1 MSVESGVVAHA
12 ARRETGPGD
21 PFLRRELH
29 GPVLVLARGLGLV
42 FAVLA
47 LIMYARWLPRWLDL
61 RLAVARHA
69 ASLSGGSSFY
79 PEIAFAAAVAA
90 IVAALAWGV
99 LAGFV
104 FWRRS
109 RDLFGI
115 VIAVGFLSVGI
126 MFTDINVIV
135 AMMRSDSW
143 APWSLA
149 VILLANAFSMPWL
162 YVFPNGRWVPRWA
175 IALAAIWFAWSIGR
189 ILGTSLDQAKLGPP
203 AIALNALLVS
213 SGIAS
218 VAYRYW
224 RRSDAVQRQ
233 QIKWALLGG
242 LVFLAA
248 YLLVIPL
255 RALAPAIDHSPGDFL
270 FRTASSA
277 FLSLSLIAIPIALG
291 IAIFRQGLFD
301 INLIINRALAYGA
314 LTAILALGFVAISW
328 AADQVLK
335 ATTGQRSNL
344 VLLAS
349 VVPVTAAFVPVRARA
364 LRVADRFVADRTVIT
379 LLFLDLVGS
388 TELLYALGDES
399 WRKLLGRFRTAVRRS
414 LKRYGGREIDTAGD
428 GFFITFEAP
437 ERALRCARTIVETI
451 RDLDLEVRIGTHIG
465 EVHVDGQH
473 VTGGAVHIASR
484 VMSLA
489 GPGEVLVSRPLRDVV
504 AGSDIELADRGIH
517 RLKGVPGEF
526 QLYAASTGSSA

>member
-1 MSVESGVVAHA
+1 MSAGSGIIT
-12 ARRETGPGD
+12 RRETGSSD
-21 PFLRRELH
+21 PFLRRELP
-29 GPVLVLARGLGLV
+29 GPVLVLARGLGLG

-69 ASLSGGSSFY
+69 ASLPGGSSFY
-79 PEIAFAAAVAA
+79 PEIAVAAAVAA

-109 RDLFGI
+109 RDLLGI
-115 VIAVGFLSVGI
+115 FIAVGFLSVGI
-126 MFTDINVIV
+126 MFTDIDVIV
-135 AMMRSDSW
+135 AMMRTDSW

-149 VILLANAFSMPWL
+149 VILLANAFSMPWI
-162 YVFPNGRWVPRWA
+162 YVFPDGRWMPRWA
-175 IALAAIWFAWSIGR
+175 IVLGALWLAWSIGR
-189 ILGTSLDQAKLGPP
+189 IFGTSLDQTKLGPP
-203 AIALNALLVS
+203 AIALNSLLISSAIVS
-213 SGIAS
+213 Q
-218 VAYRYW
+218 VYRYW

-233 QIKWALLGG
+233 QLKWALLGA
-242 LVFLAA
+242 LIFLAA
-248 YLLVIPL
+248 YLIVIPL
-255 RALAPAIDHSPGDFL
+255 RALAPAIEHSPGDFL

-314 LTAILALGFVAISW
+314 VTAILALGFAAISW
-328 AADQVLK
+328 AADQLLK

-349 VVPVTAAFVPVRARA
+349 VVPIAVAFVPVRARA
-364 LRVADRFVADRTVIT
+364 LRIADRFVADRTVIT

-388 TELLYALGDES
+388 TERLYALGDES
-399 WRKLLGRFRTAVRRS
+399 WRKLLGRFRVSVRRS

-428 GFFITFEAP
+428 GFFVTFAAP
-437 ERALRCARTIVETI
+437 GRALRCARAIVETL
-451 RDLDLEVRIGTHIG
+451 RDLDLEVRIGAHIG
-465 EVHVDGQH
+465 EVHVDGHH
-473 VTGGAVHIASR
+473 VTGAAVHIASR
-484 VMSLA
+484 VMSIA
-489 GPGEVLVSRPLRDVV
+489 GPGEVLVSRPLRDIV

-517 RLKGVPGEF
+517 QLKGVPGEF
-526 QLYAASTGSSA
+526 QLYAESTQSSS